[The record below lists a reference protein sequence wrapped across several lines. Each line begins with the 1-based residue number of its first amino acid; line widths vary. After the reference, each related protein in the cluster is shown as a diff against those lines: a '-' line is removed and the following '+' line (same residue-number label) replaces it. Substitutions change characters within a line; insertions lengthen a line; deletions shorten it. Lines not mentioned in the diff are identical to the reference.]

1 MHSIRSFIERL
12 EADGELIRISKEVE
26 PKYEMPAIISQLEKQ
41 RHKAYIFENVKDSD
55 FPLVG
60 GLYLDAG
67 RIGLALG
74 IEDPV
79 EQHRELQPVFAKA
92 MSAPVPHVEIAD
104 SSTAPVKE
112 VVLTGEDAS
121 LLNLPVPTFFEF
133 DSGPF
138 ITGAVGISRN
148 PETGKLNVGFYRTLV
163 LGPDRM
169 IINASS
175 MSDLRKIYAA
185 YEERGEEMSIAMC
198 LGVDPALTFCASG
211 KHPPGVSE
219 LDIAGALKGEAIE
232 MVPAETSDLLVPANA
247 EIVFEAKVDFSVKME
262 NTLGEFAD
270 QYGPETAPASTLTA
284 ITHRK
289 DAMYYSIMAGRH
301 PEHNSIGNISVYGIL
316 HMLEAGLRKQFD
328 NIVDINVACEPKLG
342 TMLHIF
348 ISIDKKSDDEPEKL
362 IRAAFAADGGLFP
375 VSVITK
381 RIVIVDQDIDV
392 FNLEDVEWAVWSRLS
407 TEKKLVII
415 PEQFSWELE
424 RCTKEGQKSVRVG
437 IDATK
442 DLDILEELTRPII
455 PGAADYKLEDYL

>member
-1 MHSIRSFIERL
+1 MHTIRSFIERL
-12 EADGELIRISKEVE
+12 EADGELVRISKEVD
-26 PKYEMPAIISQLEKQ
+26 PKYEMPALISQLEKQ
-41 RHKAYIFENVKDSD
+41 RHTAYIFENVKGSQ

-67 RIGLALG
+67 RIAAALDL
-74 IEDPV
+74 EDTLS
-79 EQHRELQPVFAKA
+79 HRDLRPVFSKA
-92 MSAPVPHVEIAD
+92 MAAPVPHVEVED
-104 SSTAPVKE
+104 APVKE

-121 LLNLPVPTFFEF
+121 LLNLPVPTVFEF

-148 PETGKLNVGFYRTLV
+148 PETGQLNVGFYRTLI

-185 YEERGEEMSIAMC
+185 YEARGEEMSIAMC

-247 EIVFEAKVDFSVKME
+247 EIVIEAKVDFSVKME

-301 PEHNSIGNISVYGIL
+301 PEHNTIGNISVYGIL
-316 HMLEAGLRKQFD
+316 HMLEAELRKQFD
-328 NIVDINVACEPKLG
+328 NIVEINVACEPKLG

-381 RIVIVDQDIDV
+381 RIVIVDDDIDP

-407 TEKKLVII
+407 TEKKLIVI
-415 PEQFSWELE
+415 PDQLSWELE

-442 DLDILEELTRPII
+442 DLDILDELTRPMI